1 MLTVCHKYFRMVVS
15 VLGPVRV
22 WVMKRLIERLSG
34 TVWLL
39 AAAALFL
46 IGALAN
52 GAAGSRELT
61 EIGVI
66 GAVVAIAFV
75 AAFMG

>member
-1 MLTVCHKYFRMVVS
+1 MRLVRYLGRMVS
-15 VLGPVRV
+15 SQ
-22 WVMKRLIERLSG
+22 SG
-34 TVWLL
+34 SIWLV

-66 GAVVAIAFV
+66 GAVVAIAFI

>member
-1 MLTVCHKYFRMVVS
+1 M
-15 VLGPVRV
+15 RV
-22 WVMKRLIERLSG
+22 PKLRRKILPRPPGTGWLI
-34 TVWLL
+34 
-39 AAAALFL
+39 AAAFLFL

-52 GAAGSRELT
+52 GAAGARELT

>member
-1 MLTVCHKYFRMVVS
+1 MRVVRALSRMLS
-15 VLGPVRV
+15 SQSGII
-22 WVMKRLIERLSG
+22 WLI
-34 TVWLL
+34 
-39 AAAALFL
+39 AAALLFL
-46 IGALAN
+46 IGAIAN

-75 AAFMG
+75 AAFMA

>member
-1 MLTVCHKYFRMVVS
+1 MQVVRAMSRMLS
-15 VLGPVRV
+15 SQSGII
-22 WVMKRLIERLSG
+22 WLI
-34 TVWLL
+34 
-39 AAAALFL
+39 AAALLFL
-46 IGALAN
+46 VGAIAN

>member
-1 MLTVCHKYFRMVVS
+1 MRVVRALSRMLS
-15 VLGPVRV
+15 SQSGII
-22 WVMKRLIERLSG
+22 WLI
-34 TVWLL
+34 
-39 AAAALFL
+39 AAALLFL
-46 IGALAN
+46 VGAIAN

>member
-1 MLTVCHKYFRMVVS
+1 MAMQTLLTIIRR
-15 VLGPVRV
+15 LGRGTRQTP
-22 WVMKRLIERLSG
+22 SG
-34 TVWLL
+34 TMWLI
-39 AAAALFL
+39 AAAFLFL

-52 GAAGSRELT
+52 GAAGARELT

>member
-1 MLTVCHKYFRMVVS
+1 M
-15 VLGPVRV
+15 RV
-22 WVMKRLIERLSG
+22 PKLRRKILPRLSG
-34 TVWLL
+34 TGWLI
-39 AAAALFL
+39 AAALLFL

-52 GAAGSRELT
+52 GAAGARELT

>member
-1 MLTVCHKYFRMVVS
+1 MKSVVCGVANAVCSMLRGLFGS
-15 VLGPVRV
+15 S
-22 WVMKRLIERLSG
+22 SG
-34 TVWLL
+34 SVWLL

-46 IGALAN
+46 IGAFAN

>member
-1 MLTVCHKYFRMVVS
+1 MS
-15 VLGPVRV
+15 Q
-22 WVMKRLIERLSG
+22 RLPPG
-34 TVWLL
+34 TRWLI
-39 AAAALFL
+39 AAALLFL

-52 GAAGSRELT
+52 GAAGARELT